1 MIKKH
6 LPSSIANTIWGSAI
20 SFYKGT
26 PPPPPDY
33 SQSTR
38 EGILADIETLP
49 ARKVIEA
56 AAKAGT
62 AGQVSVGGRDIQFDF
77 SGAGDIE
84 QQAIDLEAQR
94 QAADTL
100 AQVALDVQREYGGE
114 FSQLA
119 KENLKATDPD
129 RYAAQEELRRQMLA
143 ELQAGRDLTDQQSRN
158 VEQSVRGAQSA
169 RGNVL
174 GPANIAQEALAKFDV
189 GEKLRQQRLA
199 NVQSYMHGAPMVSQ
213 FSQLQGAQQGAAP
226 FMPQPMQSGLGV
238 NPNAGAQAMQFAAQ
252 NYGTQVRGM
261 ANQSNPWMTG
271 LGFVGGALGG
281 PMLGTMG
288 RSWGRAATIGGS
300 DPFTVGNWGN
310 V

>member
-20 SFYKGT
+20 SFYKGS
-26 PPPPPDY
+26 PPPTP
-33 SQSTR
+33 SVR
-38 EGILADIETLP
+38 ETTIAGESAAIETLP
-49 ARKVIEA
+49 ARRVIAA
-56 AAKAGT
+56 AAKAGKGPGT
-62 AGQVSVGGRDIQFDF
+62 VTVDGKVIPYDFTDI
-77 SGAGDIE
+77 GDLDL
-84 QQAIDLEAQR
+84 QAVDLEAQGR
-94 QAADTL
+94 AARGL
-100 AQVALDVQREYGGE
+100 AQHALDVQREFSRE
-114 FSQLA
+114 FALLA
-119 KENLKATDPD
+119 EENLKATDPD
-129 RYAAQEELRRQMLA
+129 RYAAQEELGRQMLS
-143 ELQAGRDLTDQQSRN
+143 ELLAGRDLTDQQSRN
-158 VEQSVRGAQSA
+158 VEQSVRRAQSA

-174 GPANIAQEALAKFDV
+174 GPANIAQESLAKFDV

-288 RSWGRAATIGGS
+288 RSWGRAATGGVS
-300 DPFTVGNWGN
+300 GPPAGWPQW
-310 V
+310 